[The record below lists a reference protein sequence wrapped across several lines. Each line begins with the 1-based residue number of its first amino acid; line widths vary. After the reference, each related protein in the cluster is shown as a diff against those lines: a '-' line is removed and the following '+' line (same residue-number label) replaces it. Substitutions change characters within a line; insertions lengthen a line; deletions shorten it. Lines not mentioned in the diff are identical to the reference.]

1 MSFYT
6 KNIFKLENLFHE
18 ICIILILKKINFVKM
33 IINIFYL

>member
-18 ICIILILKKINFVKM
+18 ICIILILKDKLF
-33 IINIFYL
+33 IIFKLNK